1 MTNNTYIPI
10 VFPAG
15 FQKGFS
21 LRYFYILGERLPC
34 LEYGIS
40 RQETWQ
46 SSEKL
51 APSIINVGPQTLRVL
66 GLKVE
71 VSSQKKK
78 IIVQIFE
85 CANFTAK
92 VYMNY

>member
-51 APSIINVGPQTLRVL
+51 APSIINNLD
-66 GLKVE
+66 E
-71 VSSQKKK
+71 
-78 IIVQIFE
+78 
-85 CANFTAK
+85 NFILMITDF
-92 VYMNY
+92 MCNILEN